1 MKMLRN
7 RHCCLFKDLNA
18 KGVLYKSI
26 SCSVGEDAFVVFES
40 YRRRLK
46 HSEQKTDRKVKS
58 RIKNK

>member
-7 RHCCLFKDLNA
+7 IHCCLFKDLNA
-18 KGVLYKSI
+18 KSVLYKSI

-46 HSEQKTDRKVKS
+46 HSEQKTDRK
-58 RIKNK
+58 